1 LEGSLFESADR
12 DRRRT
17 AMDESIRDRVPPA
30 ALRDP
35 GDRFWTDV
43 KASDELLNP
52 VFASFYERLGIPNLM
67 RKTDYHRLARFVSP
81 ADLSPEVHAALDALL
96 ATCARAVP
104 AAH

>member
-1 LEGSLFESADR
+1 
-12 DRRRT
+12 
-17 AMDESIRDRVPPA
+17 
-30 ALRDP
+30 
-35 GDRFWTDV
+35 V